1 MNVIF
6 SLIFIVATGILLGIA
21 PEQFLQT
28 MLDGASKS
36 AATCV
41 ALIATYAVWLG
52 LMQVW
57 QDSGVARGVSRLIR
71 PIAKGLLKT
80 DNEEALDAAAMNLS
94 VNLLGISG
102 AATPYG
108 IQTAKLLDKTENA
121 EFSSAMFFVLNAT
134 SLQIF
139 PASMIAVRVS
149 MQSAAPY
156 NILLPTLFATALSTI
171 LGVWLV
177 RVCFSAKKATKA
189 GGNLGDFLCKFIKT
203 RGAGVE

>member
-6 SLIFIVATGILLGIA
+6 SVIFILATGILLVIA

-149 MQSAAPY
+149 MHSAAPY
-156 NILLPTLFATALSTI
+156 DILLPTLFATALSTL

-177 RVCFSAKKATKA
+177 RLCFREKKATKSRRIF
-189 GGNLGDFLCKFIKT
+189 GEFLRKFIKMK
-203 RGAGVE
+203 GAGME

>member
-6 SLIFIVATGILLGIA
+6 SLIFILATGILLVIA

-57 QDSGVARGVSRLIR
+57 QDSGVARGVSRLIKPLTKR
-71 PIAKGLLKT
+71 LLKT

-149 MQSAAPY
+149 MHSAAPY
-156 NILLPTLFATALSTI
+156 DILLPTLFATTLSTI

-177 RVCFSAKKATKA
+177 RVCFREKKATKSRGIF
-189 GGNLGDFLCKFIKT
+189 GGLSRKFMKT
-203 RGAGVE
+203 KGAGME